1 MKRNRFFFIV
11 LFFFS
16 LFLLSAFTF
25 LLPTEE
31 FSQIENRVLAQKP
44 HFSYQEMKDGQFQ
57 TGLSDF
63 LSDQV
68 PFRTMWIKAN
78 TKVQKLTG
86 RKEINEVYLGK
97 DHYYFQ
103 KFTDQS
109 YSTSRMMGVFR
120 MIEGMIQKQSVP
132 VTMMLVPSPGTVL
145 SDKLP
150 GNAPY
155 YQADLV
161 YDTAKQLL
169 SCKILDLRE
178 TFRAHA
184 ADTQLYYRTDHHWT
198 SQGAYLAYEEYCKL
212 MGMEPRQYNLQEVSK
227 EFYGTI
233 YSKVLDGAAK
243 PDSLMAPVDLPK
255 MQVTYDNGTQSDSFY
270 HEEFLQK
277 KDKYAYFFGGNWGK
291 VTIKTEAP
299 TKEKLLIIKDSFA
312 NSFVPYLLGDY
323 AEITMLDLRYFKG
336 NVENVI
342 QESGSTQILFLYETS
357 NFLTD
362 TGIVG
367 LEPGGR
373 TAP

>member
-11 LFFFS
+11 FFFFS
-16 LFLLSAFTF
+16 LLLLAAFTF
-25 LLPTEE
+25 FLPTEE
-31 FSQIENRVLAQKP
+31 FSQMENRVLAQKP
-44 HFSYQEMKDGQFQ
+44 HFSFQELKDGRFQ

-68 PFRTMWIKAN
+68 PLRTMWIKAN
-78 TKVQKLTG
+78 TTAQKLTG
-86 RKEINEVYLGK
+86 QKEINEVYLGK

-109 YSTSRMMGVFR
+109 YSSSRMISVFR
-120 MIEGMIQKQSVP
+120 MIEGMAQKQTVP

-150 GNAPY
+150 KNAPY
-155 YQADLV
+155 YNENLV
-161 YDTAKQLL
+161 YDTAKQLF
-169 SCKILDLRE
+169 SGKFVDLRE
-178 TFRAHA
+178 TFKAHS
-184 ADTQLYYRTDHHWT
+184 ADTQLYFRTDHHWT
-198 SQGAYLAYEEYCKL
+198 AKGACLAYEEYCRL
-212 MGMEPRQYNLQEVSK
+212 MGTEPKQYDLKEVSG

-243 PDSLMAPVDLPK
+243 PDSVLAPVNLPK
-255 MQVTYDNGTQSDSFY
+255 VQVTYDDGTQSDTIY
-270 HEEFLQK
+270 REEFLQK

-291 VTIKTEAP
+291 VTIRTEAP
-299 TKEKLLIIKDSFA
+299 TKEKILIIKDSFA

-336 NVENVI
+336 NVEDVI
-342 QESGSTQILFLYETS
+342 QESGCTQILFLYETS

-362 TGIVG
+362 TGIAR
-367 LEPGGR
+367 LEPRGKA
-373 TAP
+373 AP

>member
-11 LFFFS
+11 FFFLS
-16 LFLLSAFTF
+16 LFLLAAFTF
-25 LLPTEE
+25 LMPTEE
-31 FSQIENRVLAQKP
+31 FSQMENRNLAQKP
-44 HFSYQEMKDGQFQ
+44 HFSLEELKGGQFQ
-57 TGLSDF
+57 SGLSDF

-78 TKVQKLTG
+78 TTAQKLTG
-86 RKEINEVYLGK
+86 QKEINEVYLGK

-109 YSTSRMMGVFR
+109 YSSSRMMSVFR
-120 MIEGMIQKQSVP
+120 MIEGMVQKQTVP

-150 GNAPY
+150 KNAPY
-155 YQADLV
+155 YNENLV

-169 SCKILDLRE
+169 TCKILDLRE
-178 TFRAHA
+178 AFRAHA

-198 SQGAYLAYEEYCKL
+198 SNGAYLAYQEYCKL
-212 MGMEPRQYNLQEVSK
+212 MGVEPKAYDLAEVSK
-227 EFYGTI
+227 DFYGTI
-233 YSKVLDGAAK
+233 YSKVLDSAAK
-243 PDSLMAPVDLPK
+243 PDSVLAPGNLPK
-255 MQVTYDNGTQSDSFY
+255 VKVTYDDRVASESIYRD
-270 HEEFLQK
+270 EFLQK

-291 VTIKTEAP
+291 VTIQTEAQ

-323 AEITMLDLRYFKG
+323 AEITMLDLRYFGG
-336 NVENVI
+336 NVEEVI
-342 QESGSTQILFLYETS
+342 QQSGCTQILFLYETS

-362 TGIVG
+362 TGIAR
-367 LEPGGR
+367 LEPR
-373 TAP
+373 EKAAP